1 MKQIFKIVRGTNRSQ
16 STRANKTTPLCDQTF
31 LSSKYDRKTHR
42 CGCKLTSVKVVE
54 YVDPSTGTR
63 EEQKAKRLERERY
76 WIIKIQ
82 PKINPLQNL

>member
-1 MKQIFKIVRGTNRSQ
+1 MGQTGVNLHVRLKQHLYVFKHSYLRS
-16 STRANKTTPLCDQTF
+16 TTGRHTA
-31 LSSKYDRKTHR
+31 K

-76 WIIKIQ
+76 WIFRIQ